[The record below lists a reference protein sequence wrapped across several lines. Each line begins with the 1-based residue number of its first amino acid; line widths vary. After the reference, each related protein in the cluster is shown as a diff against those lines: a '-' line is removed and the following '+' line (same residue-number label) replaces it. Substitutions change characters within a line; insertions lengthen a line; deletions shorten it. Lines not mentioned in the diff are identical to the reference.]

1 MKFDCAYDDF
11 LGLWKSYNQNM
22 KILSI
27 FVNKLEKEKLME
39 FAYEFDEL
47 KNLKIIVSKYDL
59 EKQLNLK
66 NIKSK
71 KIKL

>member
-1 MKFDCAYDDF
+1 MKT
-11 LGLWKSYNQNM
+11 
-22 KILSI
+22 LSI